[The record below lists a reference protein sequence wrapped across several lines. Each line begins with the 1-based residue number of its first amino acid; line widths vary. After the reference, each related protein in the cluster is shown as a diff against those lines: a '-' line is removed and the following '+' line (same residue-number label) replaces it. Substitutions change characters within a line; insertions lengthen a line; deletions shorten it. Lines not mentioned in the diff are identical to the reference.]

1 MILNHHHPFWSF
13 FAPNNALPRRSQRRD
28 GRGRGGRGGVGG
40 VGGGKGTRKCAP
52 PHHSSSSSS
61 SSSSSVM
68 NTRCVLCCGDAQIVV
83 WHLFFPRNGSIL
95 DASTTA
101 CQNDETKEEQLLNLN
116 LPILHNYYCNSA
128 GVPYHHHN
136 KQPHALESGGDSLS
150 LFERSCAKRRERDEG
165 ERKCLTSKYAR

>member
-52 PHHSSSSSS
+52 PHHSSSSS

-116 LPILHNYYCNSA
+116 LPILHNYYCNNA

>member
-40 VGGGKGTRKCAP
+40 GKGTRKCAP
-52 PHHSSSSSS
+52 PPHSSSSS

-101 CQNDETKEEQLLNLN
+101 CQNDETK
-116 LPILHNYYCNSA
+116 
-128 GVPYHHHN
+128 
-136 KQPHALESGGDSLS
+136 
-150 LFERSCAKRRERDEG
+150 
-165 ERKCLTSKYAR
+165 

>member
-52 PHHSSSSSS
+52 PHSSS

-83 WHLFFPRNGSIL
+83 WHLFFPINGSIVNPRQL
-95 DASTTA
+95 DACFKNCMLKRRNKIRTTFEFELA
-101 CQNDETKEEQLLNLN
+101 
-116 LPILHNYYCNSA
+116 ILHNYCNNA
-128 GVPYHHHN
+128 GV
-136 KQPHALESGGDSLS
+136 SLS
-150 LFERSCAKRRERDEG
+150 PPQQTTTRIREWGRFFIS
-165 ERKCLTSKYAR
+165 L

>member
-28 GRGRGGRGGVGG
+28 GRGRGERGGVGG

-52 PHHSSSSSS
+52 PHHSSS

-116 LPILHNYYCNSA
+116 LPILHNYYCNNA

>member
-61 SSSSSVM
+61 SFSVM
-68 NTRCVLCCGDAQIVV
+68 NTRCVLCCGDAQIV
-83 WHLFFPRNGSIL
+83 WHLFFPINGSIVNPRQL
-95 DASTTA
+95 DACFKNCMLKRRNKIRTTFEFELA
-101 CQNDETKEEQLLNLN
+101 
-116 LPILHNYYCNSA
+116 ILHNYCNNA
-128 GVPYHHHN
+128 GV
-136 KQPHALESGGDSLS
+136 SLS
-150 LFERSCAKRRERDEG
+150 PPQQTTTRIREWGRFFIS
-165 ERKCLTSKYAR
+165 L

>member
-52 PHHSSSSSS
+52 PHHSSSS

-136 KQPHALESGGDSLS
+136 TQPHALESGGDSLS

>member
-1 MILNHHHPFWSF
+1 MILNHHHPFRSF

-40 VGGGKGTRKCAP
+40 GKGTRKCAP
-52 PHHSSSSSS
+52 PHSSS

-101 CQNDETKEEQLLNLN
+101 CQNDETKEARTTFEFELA
-116 LPILHNYYCNSA
+116 ILHNYCNNA
-128 GVPYHHHN
+128 GV
-136 KQPHALESGGDSLS
+136 SLS
-150 LFERSCAKRRERDEG
+150 PPRQTTTRIREWGRFFIS
-165 ERKCLTSKYAR
+165 L